1 MPDEPVSQLKKLQQQ
16 AESLMDDRQLAQAEA
31 MRAHPF
37 RQRLHFWVMVGR
49 SFVRN
54 RCPVRASALA
64 YSSLLAMIPML
75 ALVLSVTT
83 SILKTQGEERI
94 RSFVDQMVRHITP
107 YVGADASG
115 AGDSDE
121 RVAKARTEAAQAR
134 DEAAKKINEFIQR
147 AQSGAVGVTGL
158 IAFVLVA
165 ISMLAR
171 IEATFNDIWGV
182 ARGRSWYMRI
192 VLYWAA
198 ISLGPVALISAVG
211 LTTTVQLG
219 KVAHVA
225 GLQFILDS
233 PFVSGLI
240 GHAVP
245 IIVLSLAFA
254 MIYLLLPNT
263 KVRFSAALAGGFT
276 AGLLWHL
283 NNKLSVV
290 FVSRI
295 TSNSAIYGSLGI
307 VPVFMIGM
315 YFGWLILLFGAQ
327 VAYAYQ
333 NRGAYLQERLA
344 EGINQRGRE
353 FAALRLMTQLGQGFH
368 RGDQPPGLNR
378 LATLTGVPTRLAS
391 QVLQLL
397 IQAKLVIEV
406 LDRETGYAPARPL
419 ERITAQDILTALRTG
434 AGTELATRDDAT
446 RELLRSELA
455 RIQSAEQAVATP
467 ITLKKLVERAEGTAA
482 EEAAI

>member
-1 MPDEPVSQLKKLQQQ
+1 MADEPVSHLKKLQQK
-16 AESLMDDRQLAQAEA
+16 AESLMDDRQVALEEA
-31 MRAHPF
+31 TSAHPF
-37 RQRLHFWVMVGR
+37 RQHLHFWVMVWR

-94 RSFVDQMVRHITP
+94 RSFVEQMVKQITP
-107 YVGADASG
+107 YVGTDAP
-115 AGDSDE
+115 AEEEDDE
-121 RVAKARTEAAQAR
+121 RLTKARAEAVQAR

-158 IAFVLVA
+158 IALVLVA

-182 ARGRSWYMRI
+182 ARGRSWYMRV

-198 ISLGPVALISAVG
+198 ITLGPVALIGALG
-211 LTTTVQLG
+211 LTTTAQLG

-225 GLQFILDS
+225 KLQFILES
-233 PFVSGLI
+233 PLVSGLL
-240 GHAVP
+240 GYAFP
-245 IIVLSLAFA
+245 ILVLSLAFS

-263 KVRFSAALAGGFT
+263 RVRFSAALAGGLT
-276 AGLLWHL
+276 AGVLWHL

-315 YFGWLILLFGAQ
+315 YFCWLILLFGAQ

-333 NRGAYLQERLA
+333 NREAYLQERLA
-344 EGINQRGRE
+344 EGVNQRSRE
-353 FAALRLMTQLGQGFH
+353 FAALRLMTQLGEGFQ
-368 RGDQPPGLNR
+368 RGDRPPGLNR
-378 LATLTGVPTRLAS
+378 LATLTGVPTRLAG
-391 QVLQLL
+391 QILELL
-397 IQAKLVIEV
+397 IRARLVIEV
-406 LDRETGYAPARPL
+406 VDRETGYAPARPL

-434 AGTELATRDDAT
+434 TGTELATRDDPT
-446 RELLRSELA
+446 REFLRSELA
-455 RIQSAEQAVATP
+455 RIQSAEEAVATP
-467 ITLKKLVERAEGTAA
+467 ITLRRLVETTARTGA
-482 EEAAI
+482 GEASI